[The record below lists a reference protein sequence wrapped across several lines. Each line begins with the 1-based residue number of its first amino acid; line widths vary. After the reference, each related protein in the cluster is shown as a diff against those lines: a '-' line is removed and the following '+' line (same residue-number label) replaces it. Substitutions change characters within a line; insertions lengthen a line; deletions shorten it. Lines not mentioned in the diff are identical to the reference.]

1 MLAHTGLVITPYI
14 QAAPYIAQMV
24 IQPLRCTLLDAW
36 PQVLMEVSVCP
47 QDPCKATETTV
58 ASLVMFS
65 TYSQLSSELR
75 PEGQAL
81 GVLGL
86 PF

>member
-1 MLAHTGLVITPYI
+1 MLAHTGQVIAPYI

-36 PQVLMEVSVCP
+36 PQALMEVSVCP
-47 QDPCKATETTV
+47 RDPCKATETTV

-65 TYSQLSSELR
+65 LNSPGLLSVEL
-75 PEGQAL
+75 
-81 GVLGL
+81 
-86 PF
+86 